1 MIDSPHSAHRRKKRV
16 RPGAPELF
24 LLAGVVATVLC
35 PHIVRGQ
42 TPGAPAPAAQTS
54 ETQTTETQTPAA
66 PTPAIQT
73 APVPPP
79 ATQTPGAQTGPA
91 TAAAAASPNTSIT
104 LEEAIRRAQLSDVAF
119 RTAAADKS
127 IAGYDKTIGRSTLLP
142 GVTYLNQYL
151 YTKGVPPLPPS
162 TIPTTTPI
170 FIANNAVHEYISQA
184 SITETIGVAR
194 VADYHRLSAEA
205 EAAAA
210 RQEVARRGLVA
221 TVITSYFGVLAAEK
235 KVVVAQ
241 RSTDEAVRF
250 NQLTQKLEN
259 GREVAHAD
267 VVKSSLLVQQRQR
280 DLADAHLAAEKAR
293 LDLAV
298 LLFPDPLTPYTLSND
313 LDQAPALP
321 GKAEVQ
327 ADAARNNPDL
337 RAALESA
344 RAAKFEVTAAKAGY
358 LPDLALAYNYGI
370 DAPQFAVKAPDGR
383 SNLGYSAFVL
393 LDIPVWDWFATH
405 SRVKQST
412 IRRDLANVQLT
423 VTQRQLIASL
433 EVLYNE
439 ASVAADQVTSFDQT
453 VHTAAE
459 SLRLTNLR
467 YTAGEASVLEVV
479 DAQTS
484 YSTAQAAQV
493 DASVRYHVSLGNLQT
508 LTGKLQ

>member
-1 MIDSPHSAHRRKKRV
+1 
-16 RPGAPELF
+16 
-24 LLAGVVATVLC
+24 LLVGFVAMVLYPDVSYC
-35 PHIVRGQ
+35 Q
-42 TPGAPAPAAQTS
+42 TPAAVTGTPVSAPAPAPAA
-54 ETQTTETQTPAA
+54 
-66 PTPAIQT
+66 
-73 APVPPP
+73 P
-79 ATQTPGAQTGPA
+79 ATGTP
-91 TAAAAASPNTSIT
+91 IT

-127 IAGYDKTIGRSTLLP
+127 IAGYDKTIGRSLLLP

-162 TIPTTTPI
+162 TTPTTTPI

-221 TVITSYFGVLAAEK
+221 TVIASYFGVLAAEK

-241 RSTDEAVRF
+241 HSTDEAMRF
-250 NQLTQKLEN
+250 NQLTQKLEA
-259 GREVAHAD
+259 GREVARAD
-267 VVKSSLLVQQRQR
+267 VVKSSLLLQQRQR

-313 LDQAPALP
+313 LDQPTALP

-370 DAPQFAVKAPDGR
+370 DAPQFAVKARDGR
-383 SNLGYSAFVL
+383 SNLGYSAFVT

-412 IRRDLANVQLT
+412 IRSDLANVQLS

-439 ASVAADQVTSFDQT
+439 AAVAVQQLASFDET
-453 VHTAAE
+453 VRTAAE
-459 SLRLTNLR
+459 SLRLTNMR
-467 YTAGEASVLEVV
+467 YTAGEATVLEVV
-479 DAQTS
+479 DAQNS
-484 YSTAQAAQV
+484 YSAAQAAQV
-493 DASVRYHVSLGNLQT
+493 DAAVRYHVAFGQLQT